1 MRDKT
6 RTGGYSVCVKWL
18 ESFLEYEQLYLCHP
32 GWELE
37 YSCVQ
42 VLREVQVKTGRIR
55 CAGDLMEKGLRRLE
69 QRKEEQQG
77 AFRPQVGEGEGK
89 GRWNGRKGIR
99 PPYGSKTAV
108 ARPMGR
114 VLESKRSIKGIPYG
128 NEATALVQ
136 EGTLGSH
143 TGWTVL
149 ERVASTQGGSRWQR
163 LWPQSIMFPAAGD
176 VRSKFVWQPQFL
188 FGKLNSHHKNIC

>member
-55 CAGDLMEKGLRRLE
+55 CAGDLMEKELRRLE
-69 QRKEEQQG
+69 
-77 AFRPQVGEGEGK
+77 
-89 GRWNGRKGIR
+89 
-99 PPYGSKTAV
+99 
-108 ARPMGR
+108 
-114 VLESKRSIKGIPYG
+114 
-128 NEATALVQ
+128 
-136 EGTLGSH
+136 
-143 TGWTVL
+143 
-149 ERVASTQGGSRWQR
+149 
-163 LWPQSIMFPAAGD
+163 
-176 VRSKFVWQPQFL
+176 
-188 FGKLNSHHKNIC
+188 